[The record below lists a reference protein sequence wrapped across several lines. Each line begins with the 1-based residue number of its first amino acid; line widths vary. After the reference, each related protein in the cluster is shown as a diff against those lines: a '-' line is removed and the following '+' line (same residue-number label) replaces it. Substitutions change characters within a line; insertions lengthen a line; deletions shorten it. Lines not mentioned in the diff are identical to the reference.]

1 MAEDIQ
7 ADLVQ
12 IGGKQ
17 SKLTSKE
24 EGLTGNEYL
33 IWQSTGEPGGS

>member
-1 MAEDIQ
+1 MAEDAQ

-17 SKLTSKE
+17 AKLTSE
-24 EGLTGNEYL
+24 EGLTGSKYL